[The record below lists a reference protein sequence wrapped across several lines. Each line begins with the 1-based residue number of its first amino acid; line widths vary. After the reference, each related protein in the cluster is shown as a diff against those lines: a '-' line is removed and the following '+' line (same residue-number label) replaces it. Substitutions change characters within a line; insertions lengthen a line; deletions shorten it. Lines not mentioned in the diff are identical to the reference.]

1 MGASDRPSQ
10 PDPADLL
17 PPVEPIQLL
26 DDAGTLHESTDFP
39 LDLKDDDFLAMH
51 RHMVLARRADRQA
64 INLQRQGQLGV
75 WASLLGQEAAQV
87 GTAYALGPSD
97 WVFPSYRELA
107 CAMVRGL
114 EPEAILH
121 QFRGTW
127 LGDHDPHEHH
137 VAMYAIPIG
146 TQALHAAGF
155 AMGVALD
162 KGDLVVAC
170 YFGDGATS
178 EGDPHEALNF
188 AAVYDAPCVFVV
200 QNNQYAI
207 SVPLSLQTRA
217 PTIAHKAVGY
227 GIPGYRC
234 DGNDVV
240 GTYAVMRQ
248 AVERARRGE
257 GPSLVEAVTY
267 RMEAH
272 TTADDATR
280 YRSEAELSEWKAR
293 DPIARFE
300 TFLEGRGLLDEAAR
314 TALDEEAEA
323 LGTRLREAIYD
334 APHGDPTELFD
345 HVYLDPPSTY
355 EEQRAQ
361 LQADLEQ
368 GQG

>member
-1 MGASDRPSQ
+1 MGASDRPTT
-10 PDPADLL
+10 DPAGLL
-17 PPVEPIQLL
+17 PPSAPVQLL
-26 DDAGTLHESTDFP
+26 DDAGALRESADFP
-39 LDLKDDDFLAMH
+39 LDLKDDDFLALH

-87 GTAYALGPSD
+87 GTSFALGPSD

-107 CAMVRGL
+107 CAMVRGV

-127 LGDHDPHEHH
+127 LGDYDPHQHR
-137 VAMYAIPIG
+137 VGMYAIPIG

-155 AMGVALD
+155 AMGAALD
-162 KGDLVVAC
+162 GADLVVAC

-178 EGDPHEALNF
+178 EGDPHEAMNF

-217 PTIAHKAVGY
+217 PTIAHKAIGY

-234 DGNDVV
+234 DGNDVLA
-240 GTYAVMRQ
+240 THAVMRK
-248 AVERARRGE
+248 AVDRARRGE

-272 TTADDATR
+272 TTADDPTR
-280 YRSEAELSEWKAR
+280 YRSDDELAEWKAR

-300 TFLEGRGLLDEAAR
+300 TFLEGRGLLDDGSRA
-314 TALDEEAEA
+314 TLDAEAEA
-323 LGTRLREAIYD
+323 LATRLREAVYD

-345 HVYLDPPSTY
+345 HVYVEPPASY
-355 EEQRAQ
+355 AEQRAQ
-361 LQADLEQ
+361 LQAELDDRQ
-368 GQG
+368 P